1 MSDFK
6 VGDRVSFM
14 RVLELK
20 VPPPIVA
27 LVTAVLM
34 WLISRSLPIF
44 AFVFPARNAFA
55 IGLVAVGFIIGILGV
70 VTFRRAKTT
79 VNPTKPQSS
88 SSLVSWGVY
97 RVTRN
102 PMYLGGLL
110 ILIGWAIFLSKP
122 IAFLLLPGYIL
133 YINLFQ
139 ILPEERVLTTLF
151 GPDFIAYKSRTRRWL

>member
-1 MSDFK
+1 
-6 VGDRVSFM
+6 M

-20 VPPPIVA
+20 IPPPIVA

-34 WLISRSLPIF
+34 WLISRSLPLF
-44 AFVFPARNAFA
+44 AFVFPLRDTFA
-55 IGLVAVGFIIGILGV
+55 IAMVAAGLIIGILGV
-70 VTFRRAKTT
+70 VTFRRANTT

-88 SSLVSWGVY
+88 TSLVSWGVY

-110 ILIGWAIFLSKP
+110 MLSGWAIFLSKP
-122 IAFLLLPGYIL
+122 IAFLFLPGYIL

-139 ILPEERVLTTLF
+139 IVPEERVLATLF
-151 GPDFIAYKSRTRRWL
+151 GPAFTAYKSRARRWL

>member
-1 MSDFK
+1 
-6 VGDRVSFM
+6 M
-14 RVLELK
+14 RFLELK

-34 WLISRSLPIF
+34 WLISRSLPLF

-55 IGLVAVGFIIGILGV
+55 IGLVAAGFIIGILGV

-102 PMYLGGLL
+102 PMYLGSLL

-122 IAFLLLPGYIL
+122 VAFLFLPAYIL

-139 ILPEERVLTTLF
+139 IVPEERVLTTLF
-151 GPDFIAYKSRTRRWL
+151 GPDFIAYKSRVRRWL

>member
-1 MSDFK
+1 
-6 VGDRVSFM
+6 M

-34 WLISRSLPIF
+34 WLISRSLPVF

-55 IGLVAVGFIIGILGV
+55 IGLVAAGFIIGILGV

-122 IAFLLLPGYIL
+122 IAFLFLPGYIL

-139 ILPEERVLTTLF
+139 IVPEERVLTTLF
-151 GPDFIAYKSRTRRWL
+151 GPDFIAYKSCARRWL

>member
-1 MSDFK
+1 
-6 VGDRVSFM
+6 M

-34 WLISRSLPIF
+34 WLISRSVPLF

-55 IGLVAVGFIIGILGV
+55 IGLVAAGFIIGILGV

-79 VNPTKPQSS
+79 VNPIKPRSA
-88 SSLVSWGVY
+88 SSLVNWGVY
-97 RVTRN
+97 RLTRN

-110 ILIGWAIFLSKP
+110 ILTGWAIFLSSP
-122 IAFLLLPGYIL
+122 AAFLFLPAYIL

-139 ILPEERVLTTLF
+139 ILPEERALTSLF
-151 GPDFIAYKSRTRRWL
+151 GSEFLAYKSRVRRWL

>member
-1 MSDFK
+1 
-6 VGDRVSFM
+6 M

-34 WLISRSLPIF
+34 WFVSRSLPLF

-55 IGLVAVGFIIGILGV
+55 IGLVAAGFIVGILGI

-79 VNPTKPQSS
+79 VNPTKPQAA

-97 RVTRN
+97 GVTRN

-110 ILIGWAIFLSKP
+110 ILTGWAIFISKP
-122 IAFLLLPGYIL
+122 IAFLFLPVYIL
-133 YINLFQ
+133 YLNLFQ
-139 ILPEERVLTTLF
+139 IVPEERVLTTLF
-151 GPDFIAYKSRTRRWL
+151 GPDFVAYKSRARRWL

>member
-1 MSDFK
+1 
-6 VGDRVSFM
+6 M

-34 WLISRSLPIF
+34 WLISRSLPPLF
-44 AFVFPARNAFA
+44 TFVFPARNAFA
-55 IGLVAVGFIIGILGV
+55 IGLVAAGFIIGILGV

-122 IAFLLLPGYIL
+122 IAFLFLPGYIL

-139 ILPEERVLTTLF
+139 IVPEERVLSTLF
-151 GPDFIAYKSRTRRWL
+151 GPDFIAYKSRARRWL

>member
-1 MSDFK
+1 
-6 VGDRVSFM
+6 M

-20 VPPPIVA
+20 VPPPIVV

-34 WLISRSLPIF
+34 WLISRSLPLF

-55 IGLVAVGFIIGILGV
+55 IGLVAAGFIIGISGV

-122 IAFLLLPGYIL
+122 IAFLFLPGYIL

-139 ILPEERVLTTLF
+139 IVPEERVLTTLF
-151 GPDFIAYKSRTRRWL
+151 GPDFIAYKSRARRWL